1 MRPNGCVSRSFFHV
15 LLKSAEPLSVRK
27 MGNHFSVCPE
37 PIHALISSWSIAPIS
52 SSHPS
57 GVTVNGVEYSAVKLV
72 GEGAYSFVYDGY
84 NNATGQRVAL
94 KRYVFSEPQQQQDAI
109 EAMNIYRDVCP
120 NEYIVTYLDSEIVYR
135 HGVPL
140 PEMWVVMEFCDGP
153 SLQEYINN
161 RLRSPRPFSVR
172 EVFEIVDTIVHA
184 IGHLHAQS
192 PPVSH
197 WDIKPDN
204 FLFTDTGRLKLCDFG
219 SATRQFYAPRSAE
232 EVAAAES
239 ELGSRMTLLYR
250 PPESLD
256 LWSKDRVDSN
266 ADIWSLGV
274 IIYVL
279 VFREMPFEA
288 NPMEVMAAVPKRYK
302 CKMKDDCPEEFR
314 GLMEIVR
321 TRMLTKKPA
330 ERADIFTISEELE
343 KITHLMP
350 LSRPRP
356 GFQSVQR
363 PRFA

>member
-1 MRPNGCVSRSFFHV
+1 
-15 LLKSAEPLSVRK
+15 
-27 MGNHFSVCPE
+27 MGNFFSLCPE
-37 PIHALISSWSIAPIS
+37 PVHVLISSYGIGAVS
-52 SSHPS
+52 STHPA
-57 GVTVNGVEYSAVKLV
+57 GVVVKGSDYSAVKLV
-72 GEGAYSFVYDGY
+72 GEGGYAFVYEGY

-94 KRYVFSEPQQQQDAI
+94 KQYVFREVQQQQ
-109 EAMNIYRDVCP
+109 EALDEITIHRDVCP
-120 NEYIVTYLDSEIVYR
+120 NDFIVTYLDSEVLYR
-135 HGVPL
+135 NGAPL

-161 RLRSPRPFSVR
+161 RLQSPQPFSVR
-172 EVFEIVDTIVHA
+172 EVFEIVDNIVHA
-184 IGHLHAQS
+184 IGHLHSQS

-219 SATRQFYAPRSAE
+219 SATRHFYAPKSPE
-232 EVAAAES
+232 EVSVAES

-256 LWSKDRVDSN
+256 LWSKDPVN
-266 ADIWSLGV
+266 TKADIWALGV

-288 NPMEVMAAVPKRYK
+288 NPMDVMAAVPKRYK
-302 CKMKDDCPEEFR
+302 GKTEDSCPEEFR
-314 GLMEIVR
+314 PLMNIVR
-321 TRMLTKKPA
+321 SKMLTKKPTD
-330 ERADIFTISEELE
+330 RADIFRISEDLE
-343 KITHLMP
+343 SITHLPP

-356 GFQSVQR
+356 GFQSAQR